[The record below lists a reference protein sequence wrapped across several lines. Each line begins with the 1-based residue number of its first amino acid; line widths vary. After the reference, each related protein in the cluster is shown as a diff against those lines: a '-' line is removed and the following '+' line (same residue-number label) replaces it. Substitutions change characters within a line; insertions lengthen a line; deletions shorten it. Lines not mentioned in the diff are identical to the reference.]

1 MLDNRFIESVNKQ
14 VNMNKLKLIGKGLF
28 SRVYDKGDGSVL
40 IYSKDHA
47 KECLSMQWH
56 DNSMGL
62 FPEVDRI
69 DYLDNGQFIYQCKK
83 YTKVRSLKNTLDA
96 DQYTL
101 YLELRAL
108 FSSLCYPHNRNDN
121 YHYLYD
127 TFNSSTLDE
136 DVRYSIL
143 DFLDALCNFG
153 TDMYFEISP
162 RNVAVDKG
170 KLVLLDCFF
179 FGSQA
184 IKARSKT
191 L

>member
-1 MLDNRFIESVNKQ
+1 MK
-14 VNMNKLKLIGKGLF
+14 KLKLIGKGLF

-47 KECLSMQWH
+47 KECLAMKWH

-62 FPEVDRI
+62 FPEIEKI
-69 DYLDNGQFIYQCKK
+69 DYLDNGQSIYQCKK
-83 YTKVRSLKNTLDA
+83 YTKVRSLKNTLDT

-108 FSSLCYPHNRNDN
+108 FSGFSGLYYPQNRNDN
-121 YHYLYD
+121 YQHLHD
-127 TFNSSTLDE
+127 KFNASSIDE
-136 DVRYSIL
+136 CVKSSIL

>member
-1 MLDNRFIESVNKQ
+1 MK
-14 VNMNKLKLIGKGLF
+14 KLKLIGKGLF
-28 SRVYDKGDGSVL
+28 SRVYDKGDDSVL

-47 KECLSMQWH
+47 KECLAMQWH

-62 FPEVDRI
+62 FPVIEKI
-69 DYLDNGQFIYQCKK
+69 DYLDNGQSIYQCKK
-83 YTKVRSLKNTLDA
+83 YTKVRSLKNSLDT
-96 DQYTL
+96 DQHTL

-108 FSSLCYPHNRNDN
+108 FSSLCYPHNRNYN
-121 YHYLYD
+121 YHYLRD
-127 TFNSSTLDE
+127 TFNASSIDE
-136 DVRYSIL
+136 CVKSSIL
-143 DFLDALCNFG
+143 DFLDALGNYG

>member
-1 MLDNRFIESVNKQ
+1 
-14 VNMNKLKLIGKGLF
+14 MNKLKLIGKGLF
-28 SRVYDKGDGSVL
+28 SRVYDNGDGSVL

-47 KECLSMQWH
+47 KDCLSMQWH

-62 FPEVDRI
+62 FPEIEKI
-69 DYLDNGQFIYQCKK
+69 DYLDNGQSIYQCKK

-96 DQYTL
+96 DQYAL

-108 FSSLCYPHNRNDN
+108 FSGLEILRNHNDN
-121 YHYLYD
+121 YQYLYD
-127 TFNSSTLDE
+127 TFNASSIDE
-136 DVRYSIL
+136 SVKYSIL

-153 TDMYFEISP
+153 EDINFEISP
-162 RNVAVDKG
+162 RNVAVDNG

-179 FGSQA
+179 FSSQA
-184 IKARSKT
+184 IKARIKT